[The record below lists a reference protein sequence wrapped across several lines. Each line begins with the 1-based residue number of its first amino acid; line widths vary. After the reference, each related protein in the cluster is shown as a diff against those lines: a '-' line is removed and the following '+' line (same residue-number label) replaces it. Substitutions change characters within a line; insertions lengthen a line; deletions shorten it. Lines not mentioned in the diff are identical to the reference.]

1 MALLINLS
9 GNVFVFDDF
18 NVHHKDW
25 LTNSSGTDRPGE
37 HCYNFSIWNGLIQMV
52 NFLTR
57 ILDCGFHSLALLDLF
72 LSSDAI
78 ICSAIAVPPLWNSDH
93 VAVSVSIDFRSTSK
107 RDASFHCKACDYSC
121 ADWEGPCD
129 YLRDVLWEDI
139 LELSVSAAGGKFF

>member
-1 MALLINLS
+1 
-9 GNVFVFDDF
+9 
-18 NVHHKDW
+18 
-25 LTNSSGTDRPGE
+25 
-37 HCYNFSIWNGLIQMV
+37 MV

-78 ICSAIAVPPLWNSDH
+78 ICSAIDVPPLRNFDH
-93 VAVSVSIDFRSTSK
+93 VAVSVSIDFRSTSKRDASK

-129 YLRDVLWEDI
+129 YLRDVL
-139 LELSVSAAGGKFF
+139 